1 MAMRLLWLAI
11 CVLVCCSAA
20 ITQTIT
26 PRTRQRT
33 TEPPDR
39 RTPAD
44 LWGKPQDSALPD
56 DMRTRMA
63 VERAENDHRKV
74 LEDVDKLSA
83 LSSEVARGYHDRGR
97 LSDEELKKVSA
108 IEKLAKHVLTH
119 TLGDEVEDKSPKPS
133 NMTEAVDQMNA
144 AAASIKKTMEA
155 ETRFEVSA
163 VVIASSNQVITLA
176 HFIKRVH
183 NKTD

>member
-11 CVLVCCSAA
+11 CVLLCCSAA

-26 PRTRQRT
+26 PRTRQT

-144 AAASIKKTMEA
+144 AAASIKKTMKA

>member
-1 MAMRLLWLAI
+1 MAIRLLRLAI
-11 CVLVCCSAA
+11 CLLLCWSATVA
-20 ITQTIT
+20 QTPK
-26 PRTRQRT
+26 PRPRPPQ
-33 TEPPDR
+33 PPDR
-39 RTPAD
+39 TAPTD
-44 LWGKPQDSALPD
+44 LWGKPQESTIPD

-63 VERAENDHRKV
+63 MERAENDHRRV

-144 AAASIKKTMEA
+144 AAASIQKTMKA

-163 VVIASSNQVITLA
+163 AVIASSNQVITLA

>member
-1 MAMRLLWLAI
+1 M
-11 CVLVCCSAA
+11 
-20 ITQTIT
+20 
-26 PRTRQRT
+26 
-33 TEPPDR
+33 
-39 RTPAD
+39 
-44 LWGKPQDSALPD
+44 
-56 DMRTRMA
+56 
-63 VERAENDHRKV
+63 ERAENDRRKV

-108 IEKLAKHVLTH
+108 IEKLAKHVLIH

-144 AAASIKKTMEA
+144 AAASIQKTMKA

-163 VVIASSNQVITLA
+163 AVIASSNQVITLT
-176 HFIKRVH
+176 HIIKRIH